1 MIGQGLIGLV
11 VFILIA
17 VVLSENRKKI
27 SYQFVGVALVIQ
39 LVIGFIFLKSEMIRQ
54 AFLYLNKVV
63 LAIESA
69 TGDGTAVLFSY
80 LGGAPLPF
88 KEPYPGAAFIFAFKA
103 LPILLVI
110 SALSALFFYWGII
123 PAVVR
128 FFSFLLNK
136 TLKTGGAEGIGVS
149 ANIFVGMVEAPLLI
163 RPYLSSM
170 TRSELFTIMTC
181 GMATIAGTV
190 MVLYASILSV
200 SIPGILGHIITAS
213 IISAPAAILVSKVMI
228 PETEP
233 LTDGSITKDQV
244 YSSSMDAVTKGTV
257 QGVELLI
264 NVIAMMIVLIALVSL
279 VNIVLGLFPA
289 IFGEAITLQRI
300 LGWIMAPVSWL
311 MGISWSEAIITGSLM
326 GTKTI
331 LNEFIAFLNLS
342 QLPAGTLSE
351 RSSIIISYAMCGFA
365 NPGSL
370 GIMIGGMG
378 AMAPDRRD
386 EIVSLGIRSV
396 IAGTIATCMTGAVAG
411 IFL

>member
-1 MIGQGLIGLV
+1 MVAQSIIGLAA
-11 VFILIA
+11 FILIA
-17 VVLSENRKKI
+17 IALSENRKKI
-27 SYQFVGVALVIQ
+27 SYQFIGIALAIQ
-39 LVIGFIFLKSEMIRQ
+39 LVIGFVFLKSQVIRQ
-54 AFLYLNKVV
+54 AFLFLNKAV
-63 LAIESA
+63 LAVETA

-80 LGGAPLPF
+80 LGGGPLPF

-103 LPILLVI
+103 LPIILVM
-110 SALSALFFYWGII
+110 SALSALFFYWGIM
-123 PAVVR
+123 PAIVR
-128 FFSFLLNK
+128 FFSFLLRK

-163 RPYLSSM
+163 KPYLSSM

-190 MVLYASILSV
+190 MVLYASILGS

-213 IISAPAAILVSKVMI
+213 IISAPAAILVSKIMI
-228 PETEP
+228 PESEP
-233 LTDGSITKDQV
+233 LTDGSIAKDQG

-257 QGVELLI
+257 HGVELLI
-264 NVIAMMIVLIALVSL
+264 NIVAMMIVLIALVSL

-289 IFGEAITLQRI
+289 IAGDAITLQRI
-300 LGWIMAPVSWL
+300 LGWVMAPVSWL
-311 MGISWSEAIITGSLM
+311 MGISWSDALVTGSLM

-342 QLPAGTLSE
+342 NLPEGALSE
-351 RSSIIISYAMCGFA
+351 RSRIIISYAMCGFA

-378 AMAPDRRD
+378 AMAPERRD

-396 IAGTIATCMTGAVAG
+396 VAGTIATCMTGAVAG
-411 IFL
+411 LFL